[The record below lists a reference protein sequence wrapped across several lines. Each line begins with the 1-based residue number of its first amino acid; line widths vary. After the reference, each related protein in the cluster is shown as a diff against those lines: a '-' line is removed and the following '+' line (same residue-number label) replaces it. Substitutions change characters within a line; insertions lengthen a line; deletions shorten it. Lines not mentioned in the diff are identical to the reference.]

1 MGFEETHFSAI
12 ENLIRDNEIDMRSF
26 LNCKRGDMDETFL
39 HYSAR
44 SGNLE
49 DNNEIYHFLD
59 NSEEDKKVCQFLIKY
74 GAEVNCIDKVERTP
88 LHKAVRACNIDITE
102 LLLKNGAYV
111 NAQDR
116 SKNTPLL
123 YASTC
128 CVELCDLLLKH
139 GADPNI
145 KNIFYQTPIFCAV
158 LEFNSGL
165 SHSKQIVKL
174 LLHHGGDVE
183 IRDLN
188 QKNAIELASTLGN
201 EDIFDWCKQ
210 NVQNSSGKKLILI
223 LVQSEI

>member
-1 MGFEETHFSAI
+1 MGFEETHFSAK

-26 LNCKRGDMDETFL
+26 LNCKRGGMDETFL

-44 SGNLE
+44 SGKLE
-49 DNNEIYHFLD
+49 DNK
-59 NSEEDKKVCQFLIKY
+59 DKKVCQFLIKY
-74 GAEVNCIDKVERTP
+74 GAEVNCIDKVEETP
-88 LHKAVRACNIDITE
+88 LHKAVRARNIDITE
-102 LLLKNGAYV
+102 LLLKNGACV

-128 CVELCDLLLKH
+128 SFELCDLLLKH

-145 KNIFYQTPIFCAV
+145 KNNFYQTPIFCAV
-158 LEFNSGL
+158 LKFNSGF
-165 SHSKQIVKL
+165 SHCKKIVKL

-183 IRDLN
+183 IRDSN
-188 QKNAIELASTLGN
+188 QQNAIELASTLGN